1 MKTIVFIA
9 LTPITFKRR
18 LSHYQSRVNRAISRT
33 LSIIGNFSHM
43 SHPFYAI
50 CNLFMKFS
58 KTHISFKDTDIARF
72 RHRNC
77 LDITYFTETEN

>member
-1 MKTIVFIA
+1 
-9 LTPITFKRR
+9 
-18 LSHYQSRVNRAISRT
+18 
-33 LSIIGNFSHM
+33 M

-72 RHRNC
+72 RHRDY
-77 LDITYFTETEN
+77 LDITYFTETKNWKHCNKIIFKYVNNTVEPIFN